1 MKTATLINEIITSL
15 ERLIISIRTLYTNIK
30 DSFKKRKMQPHNID
44 GKKYFRLEPY
54 IFKFNTRSDD

>member
-30 DSFKKRKMQPHNID
+30 DSFKKGKM
-44 GKKYFRLEPY
+44 
-54 IFKFNTRSDD
+54 